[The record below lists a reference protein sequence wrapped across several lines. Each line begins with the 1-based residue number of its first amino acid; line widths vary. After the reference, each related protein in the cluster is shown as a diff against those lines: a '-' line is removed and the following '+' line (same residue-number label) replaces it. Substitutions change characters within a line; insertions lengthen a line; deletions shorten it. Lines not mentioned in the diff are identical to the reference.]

1 MDFSLERK
9 ISKFVSTTLK
19 INEIF
24 QRIIIR
30 KQLEPIKNPKNKI
43 REVEIILANDK
54 LFPYQ

>member
-9 ISKFVSTTLK
+9 ISKLVSTTLK
-19 INEIF
+19 INGIF
-24 QRIIIR
+24 QRFIIR

-54 LFPYQ
+54 LFSYQ